1 MYKVQRQKKYLE
13 KAAKP
18 DLGAGRYVKK
28 TRGFLRGSSKLRSE
42 ELREAR

>member
-1 MYKVQRQKKYLE
+1 MCKVQRQKKYLE

-28 TRGFLRGSSKLRSE
+28 TLKEGFL
-42 ELREAR
+42 EAAVN